1 MKYIKEIL
9 LIVSSIILALVFLEL
24 IIEVFK
30 PQPKN
35 SSWRIQ
41 DEKTGTYLNIKNSK
55 AKHEY
60 YGKIDQI
67 SVEYKFGEYHNR
79 IFTDN
84 QEKNEKKNIL
94 ILGDSHIFGWLLKDE
109 DTLVFK
115 LQNKYN
121 EYNFINASA
130 GGWSDMI
137 HIIIL
142 SGFVM

>member
-60 YGKIDQI
+60 YGKIDRI
-67 SVEYKFGEYHNR
+67 SVEYKFLLNR
-79 IFTDN
+79 PSYFSIEEKAIWSIF
-84 QEKNEKKNIL
+84 KFSPIP
-94 ILGDSHIFGWLLKDE
+94 I
-109 DTLVFK
+109 
-115 LQNKYN
+115 
-121 EYNFINASA
+121 ASVA
-130 GGWSDMI
+130 TR
-137 HIIIL
+137 
-142 SGFVM
+142 

>member
-1 MKYIKEIL
+1 MKYIKNF
-9 LIVSSIILALVFLEL
+9 VDSFKYNFSFSFLEL

-79 IFTDN
+79 ILLIT
-84 QEKNEKKNIL
+84 KK
-94 ILGDSHIFGWLLKDE
+94 K
-109 DTLVFK
+109 
-115 LQNKYN
+115 
-121 EYNFINASA
+121 
-130 GGWSDMI
+130 
-137 HIIIL
+137 
-142 SGFVM
+142 